1 MPSGASTRRYAQA
14 VFQLAVE
21 RDTLERWLDDLTQ
34 LADSIT
40 NEEFRRTLSAPRISM
55 EQKES
60 IIRESLG
67 ASVDRLVLNLM
78 FLLTSRNL
86 VYLLPDIADS
96 FQEMLDAHRG
106 IERAEVVSAVPL
118 TDSQRSEV
126 SEMLARMSGK
136 QVRVTTRTDPQ
147 IIGGMVI
154 RVGDQVMDGSAR
166 GRLQAMRRELVE
178 RR

>member
-21 RDTLERWLDDLTQ
+21 HDTLERWLEDLTQ

-55 EQKES
+55 DQKEG

-67 ASVDRLVLNLM
+67 SSVDRLALNLM

-86 VYLLPDIADS
+86 VHMLPEIADR
-96 FQEMLDAHRG
+96 FQETLDAHRG

-118 TDSQRSEV
+118 SDAQQGEV
-126 SEMLARMSGK
+126 ADMLARMSGK

-166 GRLQAMRRELVE
+166 ARLQAMRRELVE

>member
-21 RDTLERWLDDLTQ
+21 HDALERWLEDLTQ

-40 NEEFRRTLSAPRISM
+40 NEEFRRTLSAPRISLD
-55 EQKES
+55 QKEGV
-60 IIRESLG
+60 IRESLG
-67 ASVDRLVLNLM
+67 SSVDRLALNLM

-86 VYLLPDIADS
+86 VHILPEIADR

-118 TDSQRSEV
+118 SDAQQSEV
-126 SEMLARMSGK
+126 ADMLARMSGK

-166 GRLQAMRRELVE
+166 ARLQAMRRELVE

>member
-21 RDTLERWLDDLTQ
+21 HDTLERWLEDLTL

-40 NEEFRRTLSAPRISM
+40 DQEFRRTLSAPRISLD
-55 EQKES
+55 QKES
-60 IIRESLG
+60 VIRESLG
-67 ASVDRLVLNLM
+67 SSVDRLALNLM

-86 VYLLPDIADS
+86 VHILPEIADR

-118 TDSQRSEV
+118 SDERQSEV
-126 SEMLARMSGK
+126 ADMLARMSGK

-166 GRLQAMRRELVE
+166 ARLQAMRRELVE

>member
-21 RDTLERWLDDLTQ
+21 HDALERWLEDLTQ

-40 NEEFRRTLSAPRISM
+40 NEEFRQTLSAPRISM

-67 ASVDRLVLNLM
+67 STVDRLALNLM

-86 VYLLPDIADS
+86 VHLLPVIADS
-96 FQEMLDAHRG
+96 FQEMLDVHQG
-106 IERAEVVSAVPL
+106 IERAEVVTAVPL
-118 TDSQRSEV
+118 SDEQQSEV

>member
-21 RDTLERWLDDLTQ
+21 HDALKRWLEDLTL

-40 NEEFRRTLSAPRISM
+40 DQEFRRTLSAPRISLD
-55 EQKES
+55 QKES
-60 IIRESLG
+60 VIRESLG
-67 ASVDRLVLNLM
+67 SSVDRLALNLM

-86 VYLLPDIADS
+86 VHILPEIADR
-96 FQEMLDAHRG
+96 FQEMLDAHQG

-118 TDSQRSEV
+118 SDERQSEV
-126 SEMLARMSGK
+126 ADMLARMSGK

-166 GRLQAMRRELVE
+166 ARLQAMRRELVE

>member
-14 VFQLAVE
+14 VLQLAVE
-21 RDTLERWLDDLTQ
+21 RDTLERWLEDLTQ

-67 ASVDRLVLNLM
+67 SSVDRLALNLM
-78 FLLTSRNL
+78 SLLTSRNL
-86 VYLLPDIADS
+86 VHILPDIADS

-118 TDSQRSEV
+118 SDEKQSEV

-166 GRLQAMRRELVE
+166 GRLQSMRRELAE

>member
-21 RDTLERWLDDLTQ
+21 HDALERWLEDLTQ

-40 NEEFRRTLSAPRISM
+40 NQEFRRTLSAPRISLD
-55 EQKES
+55 QKES
-60 IIRESLG
+60 VIRESLG
-67 ASVDRLVLNLM
+67 SSVDRLALNLM

-86 VYLLPDIADS
+86 VHILPEIADR

-118 TDSQRSEV
+118 SDERQSEV
-126 SEMLARMSGK
+126 ADMLARMSGK

-166 GRLQAMRRELVE
+166 ARLQAMRRELVE